1 MKKYSMKT
9 LLCFS
14 VIGFLLV
21 TSCQKGKEDNTATE
35 KASITLKM
43 NGIGL
48 DDGSSTVAKAST
60 SNTAAASSVQSFSVP
75 FNDDLVVRA
84 TLSEDSNLSASGLRA
99 SAKAATGV
107 GAITAFNGDYTVRVY
122 KQGNSTLLT
131 TVNCTGGASNKFELE
146 PGAYKFIVSSYGN
159 PSATGADKDPLWQEI
174 NQTIT
179 SGSNVLDIV
188 LKHKLTQVTVK
199 FDAGSGRTI
208 SAIGGGTIEPNFA
221 NYTFDE
227 VSGVVTFA
235 GASSTKSLTFPTLA
249 SAQVWTSNP
258 TMIAVGTT
266 TVGKVRLD
274 PVTINSIT
282 GNVELTGLSLKQGV
296 QYTLELNL
304 GPKKLPTFNIGNEI
318 WSGGNL
324 ERNPSTGEYSF
335 GSEVNS
341 PGDYWFPD
349 RLLPKRLDGTNQNA
363 DGTNGGNGDPCALV
377 LPAATWRLPTEVE
390 VQTLIDRT
398 DPKQQ
403 AGKGQDNPNLVAIW
417 NPARYVDYYNG
428 TSATTRGMFFGVKTD
443 EPVNFPV
450 SERDKYLF
458 FAYRGYYPN
467 DNIGN
472 VIGSEGAYL
481 VTATAG
487 GYKTLHMTGAAK
499 DIGYGIGWRAASSTE
514 AVQIRCVK
522 K

>member
-1 MKKYSMKT
+1 MKKYTMKT
-9 LLCFS
+9 VLCFS
-14 VIGFLLV
+14 VIGCLLV
-21 TSCQKGKEDNTATE
+21 TSCQKGKEENTAAE

-75 FNDDLVVRA
+75 FNDDLVVQA
-84 TLSEDSNLSASGLRA
+84 TLSEVSNLSATGLRA

-131 TVNCTGGASNKFELE
+131 TVNCIGGSSNKFELD

-179 SGSNVLDIV
+179 SGTNVLDIV

-227 VSGVVTFA
+227 VSGVVTFV

-249 SAQVWTSNP
+249 SAQVWTSNA

-266 TVGKVRLD
+266 TAGKVRLD
-274 PVTINSIT
+274 PVTINGIV

-296 QYTLELNL
+296 QYTLALNL
-304 GPKKLPTFNIGNEI
+304 GAKALPTFYIGNEI

-377 LPAATWRLPTEVE
+377 LPAGTWRLPTEVE
-390 VQTLIDRT
+390 VQKLIDRT

-428 TSATTRGMFFGVKTD
+428 TSTTPRGMFFGVKTD

-467 DNIGN
+467 DNVGR

-499 DIGYGIGWRAASSTE
+499 DIGYGIGWRVASSTE